1 MDNRFYRNVA
11 EVMPELLAKP
21 TPKKIRDCDGEII
34 PIISVICE
42 GSEW

>member
-1 MDNRFYRNVA
+1 MDERFYRNVA
-11 EVMPELLAKP
+11 DAMPELLAKP
-21 TPKKIRDCDGEII
+21 SQKRIRDSDGEII